1 METALPFQTSA
12 GSWLLFGHWRAL
24 SSSVS
29 WLVSSLCRWQVYQ
42 LVWTTNYTE
51 QMQVLHVIFFI
62 RIQRNLIFKLVMLPY
77 FVKVRLSLITG
88 GRVRGFFVSH
98 WNITDPLSPCS
109 ILMISPHRQLI
120 FYCAPPSPLLYT
132 LSATPSVLPENHVI
146 PQKIVRPTAQPLLPQ
161 VSVSSLC
168 CLFALDL
175 CYLRFCRIQF
185 GIEKER

>member
-109 ILMISPHRQLI
+109 ILMISPHWQLI
-120 FYCAPPSPLLYT
+120 FYCAPPLPPSFILCQRPHLFSQKTMWSPKKSSDPPPNPSFHKFRYHHYAVCLL
-132 LSATPSVLPENHVI
+132 
-146 PQKIVRPTAQPLLPQ
+146 
-161 VSVSSLC
+161 
-168 CLFALDL
+168 
-175 CYLRFCRIQF
+175 
-185 GIEKER
+185 

>member
-1 METALPFQTSA
+1 MAIVWTLTGVVIIGILVGFIAVSLT
-12 GSWLLFGHWRAL
+12 
-24 SSSVS
+24 SVS
-29 WLVSSLCRWQVYQ
+29 VGVDYKLYGANASFTCCLLYSNPTQSHFQ
-42 LVWTTNYTE
+42 L
-51 QMQVLHVIFFI
+51 M
-62 RIQRNLIFKLVMLPY
+62 MLPY

-109 ILMISPHRQLI
+109 ILMISPHWQLI
-120 FYCAPPSPLLYT
+120 FYSAPPPSPLLYT

-146 PQKIVRPTAQPLLPQ
+146 PQKIVRPTAQPLLLQ